1 MKYCDRIILASA
13 SPRRKEILGDM
24 GLTFEVI
31 PGDVDESCVHI
42 KNPVALTKRL
52 SALKANAVNADGA
65 TVIAADTVVVF
76 RGRIYGKPHT
86 KERAVEMLSVLSG
99 HWHTV
104 CTGVTVKQGERS
116 VTFAV
121 KSYVKFKR
129 LTEEDILSYV
139 EETNPVD
146 KAGAYGIQ
154 DGRVVQKYSGSYSN
168 IVGLPKEKLA
178 KTLARMG
185 VNNGYNRTFH

>member
-1 MKYCDRIILASA
+1 
-13 SPRRKEILGDM
+13 M
-24 GLTFEVI
+24 GLTFEVV
-31 PGDVDESCVHI
+31 PADVDESGVQI

-52 SALKANAVNADGA
+52 SALKANAVEADGA
-65 TVIAADTVVVF
+65 TVIGADTVVVF

-86 KERAVEMLSVLSG
+86 KQRAVDMLFKLSG

-104 CTGVTVKQGERS
+104 CTGVTVKKGKES

-121 KSYVKFKR
+121 KSYVKFRR

-139 EETNPVD
+139 EETDPVD

-154 DGRVVQKYSGSYSN
+154 DGRVVQKYRGSYTN

-185 VNNGYNRTFH
+185 VNNGCYRTFH